1 MEQDADGVTVTI
13 KKTDEV
19 GGETTEQIR
28 VPYVVGSDGARG
40 MSGLSLSLSIWLT
53 TSNRHHEEGNRG
65 DLRGPN

>member
-28 VPYVVGSDGARG
+28 APYVVGSDGARG
-40 MSGLSLSLSIWLT
+40 MLVLSLSLSI
-53 TSNRHHEEGNRG
+53 
-65 DLRGPN
+65 